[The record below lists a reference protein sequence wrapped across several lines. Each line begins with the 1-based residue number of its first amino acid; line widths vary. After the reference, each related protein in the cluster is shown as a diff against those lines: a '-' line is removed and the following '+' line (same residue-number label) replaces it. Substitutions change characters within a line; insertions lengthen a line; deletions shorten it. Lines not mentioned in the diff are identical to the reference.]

1 MSKSEELQL
10 ETLSASLAEMY
21 YIEKERDKAL
31 HFIEDYVTCFDS
43 DSGKIYRSKKEINDL
58 LEYSRGYGEQ
68 SQLEI
73 LLVECLHATVTTGIV
88 MQKLKSRSSVE
99 GYDTVICLSLMWN
112 KDRSGLWKIHYIH
125 RSVQRDTTM
134 KCSDMG
140 IDQMT
145 MINNLEGFVEK
156 VSTIL
161 KRNPNQRYAII
172 KFGIKDFRYINGR
185 HGYRKGDK
193 VLQNIA
199 KNLQSTCTH
208 EETCGRIEKD
218 TFAMLYRF
226 EGKCAMD
233 KRMNNVKEQLIDDL
247 LLHELGME
255 VNYIAGIYIVPK
267 EDKEHV
273 KNMLDKALLAMQR
286 AGNRHQGSHYLYY
299 EKQMM
304 ERQYMN
310 SQILERAGYAMKH
323 EEFQLYIQPQFDVK
337 NGKVVAGEALCRW
350 EKEKGKFIPPNE
362 FIPLFEEHGL
372 ILDFDFYMLEKLCQ
386 KMKQWI
392 CSGRILSPISVNQS
406 RLHLE
411 NDDYIENFCKI
422 VDSYSIPHDYIA
434 FELTESAFVDQNEKM
449 TELARELHER
459 GFQLA
464 IDDFGTGYASLN
476 LLSII
481 SADILKVD
489 KSLIDSIH
497 TKRGRAVLEKVIELA
512 HQMDMMVICEG
523 IEHMEQLEQLRKLN
537 CDVAQGFLMGR
548 PVPALDFEK
557 IWIRR
562 SEKK

>member
-1 MSKSEELQL
+1 
-10 ETLSASLAEMY
+10 
-21 YIEKERDKAL
+21 
-31 HFIEDYVTCFDS
+31 
-43 DSGKIYRSKKEINDL
+43 
-58 LEYSRGYGEQ
+58 
-68 SQLEI
+68 
-73 LLVECLHATVTTGIV
+73 
-88 MQKLKSRSSVE
+88 
-99 GYDTVICLSLMWN
+99 
-112 KDRSGLWKIHYIH
+112 
-125 RSVQRDTTM
+125 
-134 KCSDMG
+134 
-140 IDQMT
+140 
-145 MINNLEGFVEK
+145 
-156 VSTIL
+156 
-161 KRNPNQRYAII
+161 
-172 KFGIKDFRYINGR
+172 
-185 HGYRKGDK
+185 
-193 VLQNIA
+193 
-199 KNLQSTCTH
+199 
-208 EETCGRIEKD
+208 
-218 TFAMLYRF
+218 
-226 EGKCAMD
+226 
-233 KRMNNVKEQLIDDL
+233 
-247 LLHELGME
+247 
-255 VNYIAGIYIVPK
+255 
-267 EDKEHV
+267 
-273 KNMLDKALLAMQR
+273 
-286 AGNRHQGSHYLYY
+286 
-299 EKQMM
+299 
-304 ERQYMN
+304 
-310 SQILERAGYAMKH
+310 
-323 EEFQLYIQPQFDVK
+323 
-337 NGKVVAGEALCRW
+337 
-350 EKEKGKFIPPNE
+350 
-362 FIPLFEEHGL
+362 
-372 ILDFDFYMLEKLCQ
+372 MLEKLCQ

-449 TELARELHER
+449 TDLARELHER